1 MKKAILS
8 LAAAALIAGP
18 SMAQDAWSLDKS
30 HSGLQFNVTHMM
42 LSEVSGTFNDFDI
55 VAASSKAD
63 HSDLVVTFTAKTAS
77 VNTNNEKRDGHL
89 KSDDFFNSEA
99 YPDMV
104 FKSSSVKVL
113 KDGKMIVM
121 GDLTIRDKTKPV
133 SIAVVNNG
141 TIKDPYG
148 MTRTAFKATATINRF
163 DYDLKWNSL
172 MEGGGAVV
180 GKDIVV
186 NFNGEFVRKK

>member
-8 LAAAALIAGP
+8 LATAVLIAAP
-18 SMAQDAWSLDKS
+18 SIAQDAWSLDKA

-55 VAASSKAD
+55 QAASSKAD

-99 YPDMV
+99 YPDMI

-113 KDGKMIVM
+113 KDGKMVVM

-133 SIAVVNNG
+133 SIAMVNNG